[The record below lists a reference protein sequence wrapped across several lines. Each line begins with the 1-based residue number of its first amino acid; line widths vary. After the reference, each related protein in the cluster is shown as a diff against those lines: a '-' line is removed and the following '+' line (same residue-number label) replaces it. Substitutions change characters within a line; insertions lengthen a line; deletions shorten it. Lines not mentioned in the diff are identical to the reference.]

1 MPIKLDG
8 TRKDA
13 IHVRVSGDGYGFL
26 LCNIMFSPNRMQRA
40 INLSMEVLDLAI
52 CRHYLANVEGNL
64 GEIAVENVIQKI
76 VAEQT

>member
-1 MPIKLDG
+1 
-8 TRKDA
+8 
-13 IHVRVSGDGYGFL
+13 
-26 LCNIMFSPNRMQRA
+26 MFSPNRMQRA